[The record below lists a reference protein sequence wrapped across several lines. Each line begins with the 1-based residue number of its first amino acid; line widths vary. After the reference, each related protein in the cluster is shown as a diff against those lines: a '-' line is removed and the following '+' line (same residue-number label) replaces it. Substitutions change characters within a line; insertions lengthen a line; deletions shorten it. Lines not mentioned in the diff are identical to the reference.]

1 MKKVEPGAVGRQAT
15 WKRRR
20 DDLPKVHSTE
30 KETDRYGGST
40 CNYRPSRVRRFGGS
54 FYTTSGSGGIST
66 ARGATIALHR
76 LICTQLTFPIL
87 ARYLSEASVEVHDAD
102 ELAETI
108 R

>member
-1 MKKVEPGAVGRQAT
+1 MPLGGRLHGSGGEKIYRECIPQRKRPTGTEAVHVTIIDQ
-15 WKRRR
+15 
-20 DDLPKVHSTE
+20 
-30 KETDRYGGST
+30 
-40 CNYRPSRVRRFGGS
+40 RVRRFGGS